1 MRSCVASD
9 GWTRGRAAI
18 RAGAGAGTGTGTGP
32 ETGAA
37 ACRAGSPEPRTGA
50 AGAAQFF
57 SMFQKN
63 GTGETSTPESSLRHA
78 TGWNHCP

>member
-9 GWTRGRAAI
+9 GRTRGRAAI
-18 RAGAGAGTGTGTGP
+18 RAGAGAGIGIGP

-37 ACRAGSPEPRTGA
+37 GRRAGSPEPRTGA